1 MKMPL
6 LLMSLAGALLC
17 LGVIESKRH
26 LKRLKKI
33 PIRILVNGTRGKT
46 SVTRLITAALQENA
60 WVVRGKCTG
69 TDPREIM
76 PDGSESE
83 TLRPHGARITELK
96 GFFARA
102 VLDGAQAVVVEC
114 MAVRPEMQRALARHL
129 VKPTI
134 TVITNTLVDHVD
146 EIGVNREETAQSLSH
161 SLIPGTLLVTD
172 EAFYSDWPA
181 LFGSDKDPL
190 PDSYRD
196 QFSFPVYDS
205 NLRLALRAATLAGI
219 NRETALRGMPAARP
233 DTGMAGPFRVG
244 QTTVYNGFAAN
255 DPVSTAL
262 LAQNAAKDLSG
273 QDKFIIL
280 YNNRADREYRLKG
293 FLKPLEDLADLKPLL
308 YVIGDN
314 RPKVSRYFAR
324 RLPFPCLPL
333 EPEKL
338 QGESFYDA
346 RQVIMCVGNIK
357 GDGHAMIR
365 YLITQGAEK

>member
-26 LKRLKKI
+26 LKRVKKI

-46 SVTRLITAALQENA
+46 SVTRLITAALQKNG
-60 WVVRGKCTG
+60 WIVRGKCTG
-69 TDPREIM
+69 TDPREIL
-76 PDGSESE
+76 PNGSESE

-114 MAVRPEMQRALARHL
+114 MAVRPEMQRGLAQHL

-146 EIGVNREETAQSLSH
+146 EIGATQRETAQVLGQ
-161 SLIPGTLLVTD
+161 SLIPGTFLVTE
-172 EAFYSDWPA
+172 EAFFSGWPN
-181 LFGSDKDPL
+181 LFGGDSDPL
-190 PDSYRD
+190 PEDCLAA
-196 QFSFPVYDS
+196 FTFPVFES
-205 NLRLALRAATLAGI
+205 NLRLALKAATLAGAE
-219 NRETALRGMPAARP
+219 RETALRGMPAARP
-233 DTGMAGPFRVG
+233 DTGMAGPFHVG
-244 QTTVYNGFAAN
+244 QTTVYNFFAAN
-255 DPVSTAL
+255 DPDSTAL
-262 LAQNAAKDLSG
+262 LAQNAAKKLSG
-273 QDKFIIL
+273 DDTFIIL

-293 FLKPLEDLADLKPLL
+293 FLKPLEDLAGWDPRL

-314 RPKVSRYFAR
+314 KAKASRYFAR

-333 EPEKL
+333 DADKL
-338 QGESFYDA
+338 QSERFYSA
-346 RQVIMCVGNIK
+346 RQVILCVGNIK
-357 GDGHAMIR
+357 GDGHAMIQ
-365 YLITQGAEK
+365 YLLMRGNEK